1 MSESEEGRRQL
12 RKEYVKRGAKLAG
25 FHGEIKVTIELESGG
40 VGESTAEEVLKR
52 MVDRLMEDVA
62 LLPTIGA
69 WAIRKVTGTYE
80 PYKSGF
86 TEPCRYEWVKKEKTP

>member
-62 LLPTIGA
+62 LLPTIRGLGHPQGHRDLRA
-69 WAIRKVTGTYE
+69 LQVGVHRALPVRVG
-80 PYKSGF
+80 
-86 TEPCRYEWVKKEKTP
+86 